1 MENSSKFTRPDVIN
15 LVLIVLLGIMQ
26 AIHAVKSQGN
36 HELIAKQEAQHVS
49 AISAELKALKTQ
61 VQELKAKSG
70 TASN

>member
-1 MENSSKFTRPDVIN
+1 MENSTKFTRPDVIN

-26 AIHAVKSQGN
+26 AIHVVKSQGN

-61 VQELKAKSG
+61 IQELKAKNG